1 MPDPWLSNAAF
12 TYFLLPRG
20 YLPHMPQPSIREQF
34 PLGIV
39 LSARVRRQ
47 ISQYSRSITL
57 LVRMRIQYLLG
68 KSQ

>member
-1 MPDPWLSNAAF
+1 
-12 TYFLLPRG
+12 
-20 YLPHMPQPSIREQF
+20 MPQPSIREQF

-39 LSARVRRQ
+39 LAARVRRQ